1 MRKEGLLKKGMA
13 VALVCAMAFSAF
25 ALSNGD
31 TYAADAI
38 DLDKLCSLTV
48 EVEAGSEYES
58 DLDEMTIPVNLYKV
72 ATVDVS
78 GNYTELTGFE
88 GIGLDQI
95 SDKTTADEWLTM
107 AETAA
112 GKLTDASAADAT
124 ISVVNGTGTATDLSA
139 GMYLVAPEETYN
151 VDYSYLY
158 QFTPYL
164 TALPG
169 NDYYNSGDDTWL
181 YDTTIGLKVGREMQY
196 GGLTINK
203 ELLGYNSLTQDGT
216 FVFQIEGVKDGVKY
230 SNVAQI
236 DMTAAGNASTYV
248 DGIPVGM
255 EVTVTEIYSGG
266 SYEPKGDTVAKAT
279 IVADQLI
286 TAEHPGASVSFTN
299 DYNDKLIPGTGVL
312 NQFTPPEDGG
322 DWEWNPSDSSVKVEQ
337 E

>member
-1 MRKEGLLKKGMA
+1 MRKEGFMKRGLA

-31 TYAADAI
+31 TYAAEAI
-38 DLDKLCSLTV
+38 DLNRTCSLTV
-48 EVEAGSEYES
+48 KVEAGSQYEA
-58 DLDEMTIPVNLYKV
+58 DLNQMMIPVNLYKV
-72 ATVDVS
+72 ADVDVS
-78 GNYTELTGFE
+78 GNYTELEGFQ

-95 SDKTTADEWLTM
+95 SDQTTADEWLTM

-112 GKLTDASAADAT
+112 GKLTEDSKADAT
-124 ISVVNGTGTATDLSA
+124 ISVENGTGTATELPV
-139 GMYLVAPEETYN
+139 GMYLVVPQETYN
-151 VDYSYLY
+151 TDYSYLY

-169 NDYYNSGDDTWL
+169 NDYYNSGNDAWI

-203 ELLGYNSLTQDGT
+203 KLLGYNNLTQDGT
-216 FVFQIEGVKDGVKY
+216 FVFQIEGVKDGVTY

-236 DMTAAGNASTYV
+236 TMTATGDASTYV

-279 IVADQLI
+279 IVADQI
-286 TAEHPGASVSFTN
+286 VEAGGDGASVSFTN

-312 NQFTPPEDGG
+312 NQFYAPDEEGADWGFEQNDGSI
-322 DWEWNPSDSSVKVEQ
+322 EAN
-337 E
+337 